1 MWKVCYPTVYL
12 WSQVGSSLSGHL
24 LVAILELSAKG
35 CDDFSNDVPW
45 AIEPIAL
52 GFLALVVLLEET
64 RIAFTIHTFLAFFP
78 FYLAKLGIAY
88 KHWLIE
94 LQEVY

>member
-12 WSQVGSSLSGHL
+12 WSGGVFVVGSFACSW
-24 LVAILELSAKG
+24 
-35 CDDFSNDVPW
+35 FSCFSCY
-45 AIEPIAL
+45 AC
-52 GFLALVVLLEET
+52 ET

-88 KHWLIE
+88 QHWLIE